1 MASLQKALK
10 TTFKI
15 FWDGSISLFQETAF
29 SSTNNKDFLTT
40 LLDVR
45 TNTEQDQEP
54 PVTLIHG
61 SESEST
67 LRKTLLRIKI
77 DQQEALEALQ
87 RAAKENQGDSD
98 E

>member
-1 MASLQKALK
+1 MS
-10 TTFKI
+10 
-15 FWDGSISLFQETAF
+15 
-29 SSTNNKDFLTT
+29 
-40 LLDVR
+40 
-45 TNTEQDQEP
+45 TNTEQDEEP

-61 SESEST
+61 AESEST

-98 E
+98 EQEDMNMSESKAEISTF

>member
-1 MASLQKALK
+1 M
-10 TTFKI
+10 
-15 FWDGSISLFQETAF
+15 
-29 SSTNNKDFLTT
+29 
-40 LLDVR
+40 R
-45 TNTEQDQEP
+45 TNTEQDEEP

-61 SESEST
+61 AESEST

-98 E
+98 EQEDMNMSESKAEISTF